1 MSETTGTT
9 EATEAGGAGGSAKP
23 VLVVEDDPDMRQLV
37 EEILTDEGYRV
48 HTAGDGQ
55 AALDEVAR
63 ELPAMILLDMRMPR
77 MNGWEFARAFRERY
91 GRRAPIVVL
100 TAAADARA
108 RAAEIEAD
116 GYLGKPFELTDL
128 VRTVGRFAGG

>member
-1 MSETTGTT
+1 MTGSEPQRGSETHTGR
-9 EATEAGGAGGSAKP
+9 AKA

-48 HTAGDGQ
+48 QTAGDGQ
-55 AALDEVAR
+55 AALEEVAR

-100 TAAADARA
+100 TAAADAGQ

-116 GYLGKPFELTDL
+116 GYLGKPFELNDL
-128 VRTVGRFAGG
+128 VRTVGKFAAG